1 MYIPLKTKAVVDS
14 KILRKTWTFLVYGF
28 ALVGFVFVSAYFAMR
43 MGFTKERGVIDNQE
57 SAFMTI
63 STTTLYGL
71 DWSTGDEWS
80 VLKQAILKDSKSIR
94 NAATD
99 AGVPSR
105 MVIAM
110 LVPEQL
116 RLFHDERELFKKVFA
131 PLQILVN
138 QNQFSWGIMG
148 IKQDTAITI
157 ERNLKLASSSFY
169 IGKQY
174 ENILDF
180 KSNDRDAERFARITD
195 DKDHYYG
202 YLYAALYLKEII
214 NQWKTAGYDISER
227 PEILGTLYNIGFD
240 HSHPNADP
248 QSGGALIQVNDQ
260 SYSFGTLAKSFY
272 DSEELPEFS
281 K

>member
-1 MYIPLKTKAVVDS
+1 
-14 KILRKTWTFLVYGF
+14 
-28 ALVGFVFVSAYFAMR
+28 